1 MVSREV
7 WSACTESRL
16 ETTRLYP
23 TSERPRDGAGA
34 MRRPPRIA
42 ARVGG
47 AAPRSASA
55 VLGSDHPLARAT
67 EALDSVVRQSL
78 AVAAVLV
85 GSTIDL
91 MAGRAW
97 AATLAA
103 SATVVLVGLTVI
115 AAACR
120 QSQRDRALALILE
133 GRDSVPVA
141 AVQRQRRRLLEP
153 RTRTTLARNLA
164 AIIDQASPCRGLLA
178 CRICPLFERAVIR
191 AVAED
196 LRAVI
201 RLLGSEQ
208 APVRGVALVE
218 HLLTD
223 AFSPLY
229 GNQVEPLR
237 DELHRIG
244 HLLTHEL
251 SAADGGGMGTTA
263 LTSVGCDDPAAG
275 ARPPRHTR
283 VG

>member
-16 ETTRLYP
+16 ETTGLYP
-23 TSERPRDGAGA
+23 TSERPRDRGGA
-34 MRRPPRIA
+34 MRRPPGIA
-42 ARVGG
+42 ARAGG
-47 AAPRSASA
+47 ASPRSASA

-85 GSTIDL
+85 GSSIDL

-97 AATLAA
+97 ASTLAA
-103 SATVVLVGLTVI
+103 SATIVLLILTAVG
-115 AAACR
+115 AACK
-120 QSQRDRALALILE
+120 QTQRDRALHSRGARE
-133 GRDSVPVA
+133 RPS
-141 AVQRQRRRLLEP
+141 RRRPAPAPTPPDP

-164 AIIDQASPCRGLLA
+164 ALIEQSSARRGLPA
-178 CRICPLFERAVIR
+178 CRIAPLFERAVIR
-191 AVAED
+191 AVADD
-196 LRAVI
+196 LRAII
-201 RLLGSEQ
+201 RLLGCDH

-229 GNQVEPLR
+229 GTQVEPLR

-244 HLLTHEL
+244 HLLT
-251 SAADGGGMGTTA
+251 G
-263 LTSVGCDDPAAG
+263 
-275 ARPPRHTR
+275 
-283 VG
+283 